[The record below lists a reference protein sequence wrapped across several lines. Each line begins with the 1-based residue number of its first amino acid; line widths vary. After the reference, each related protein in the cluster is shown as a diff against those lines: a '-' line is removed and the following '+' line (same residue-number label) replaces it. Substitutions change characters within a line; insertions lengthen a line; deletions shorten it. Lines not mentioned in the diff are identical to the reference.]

1 MENLRIYGIIICA
14 LCACVVFKNLHSEY
28 SLLIRLCVTV
38 GVSISAI
45 AVLYPALTYI
55 NQIASGTEI
64 EKHVPSL
71 IKALGIALAV
81 QITADTCKDA
91 GEEALASRVYL
102 LGQAEILIIS
112 IPILKELFS
121 LCSRILN

>member
-1 MENLRIYGIIICA
+1 MEILRIYGIIICA
-14 LCACVVFKNLHSEY
+14 LCTCVVFKNMHSEY

-45 AVLYPALTYI
+45 SVLYPVLSYI

-64 EKHVPSL
+64 EKHIPSL

-81 QITADTCKDA
+81 QITADSCKDA
-91 GEEALASRVYL
+91 GEETLASRVYL
-102 LGQAEILIIS
+102 FGQAEILIIS
-112 IPILKELFS
+112 IPILKALFS
-121 LCSRILN
+121 LCAEILN